1 MSVVC
6 QPHNLRRPVSIAPK
20 PYGVRV
26 SLRSGD
32 PFRKLMG
39 GEWHQ
44 THWFTTSAERDAAL
58 AARDRVRAGR
68 LIGYVDAALQPLG
81 SSREFTERGEYER
94 LMATLSES
102 LGADKLATLMKD
114 GARWPA
120 ERAVSEALLI

>member
-6 QPHNLRRPVSIAPK
+6 QPHNLRRPASIAPK

-44 THWFTTSAERDAAL
+44 THWFTTGTERDAAL
-58 AARDRVRAGR
+58 AEMSRKHEYSRVGDKPA
-68 LIGYVDAALQPLG
+68 LIWEKVENLAA
-81 SSREFTERGEYER
+81 SRG
-94 LMATLSES
+94 L
-102 LGADKLATLMKD
+102 
-114 GARWPA
+114 
-120 ERAVSEALLI
+120 